1 MDLDEYR
8 RTSRDIWERMAPGW
22 EDRRDW
28 VWEVTRSVGEWMVD
42 RLAPQPGQTLL
53 ELGAGT
59 GDTGFAAVAPLGE
72 NGRLISTDFS
82 SRMVE
87 AARRRAAELGL
98 ENVEFRVM
106 DAERMDLGE
115 DSVDGVLCRWA
126 YMLMADPQAAFRET
140 RRVLRP
146 NGRLVFS
153 VWAAPE
159 HNLWSSIPAR
169 VLVERGHMPS
179 PEPGAPG
186 IFALADPDRV
196 RALVVD
202 AGFAEP
208 EIEFTRMNWSFAD
221 FDRYWDF
228 LLRLAGAL
236 AVTIR
241 RLPPEE
247 QNAVR
252 SLVLERLAAA
262 TGGPDLQ
269 LAGMTLNAAT
279 S

>member
-1 MDLDEYR
+1 
-8 RTSRDIWERMAPGW
+8 
-22 EDRRDW
+22 
-28 VWEVTRSVGEWMVD
+28 
-42 RLAPQPGQTLL
+42 
-53 ELGAGT
+53 
-59 GDTGFAAVAPLGE
+59 
-72 NGRLISTDFS
+72 
-82 SRMVE
+82 
-87 AARRRAAELGL
+87 
-98 ENVEFRVM
+98 
-106 DAERMDLGE
+106 
-115 DSVDGVLCRWA
+115 
-126 YMLMADPQAAFRET
+126 
-140 RRVLRP
+140 
-146 NGRLVFS
+146 
-153 VWAAPE
+153 
-159 HNLWSSIPAR
+159 
-169 VLVERGHMPS
+169 MPS

-186 IFALADPDRV
+186 IFAMADPDRV

-221 FDRYWDF
+221 FDSYWDF
-228 LLRLAGAL
+228 LVRLAGAL

-252 SLVLERLAAA
+252 SLVHERLAAA